1 MTLADFARSIGVSP
15 ATARQWK
22 RRGKIVECE
31 GGFELIA
38 EAQREWVGIAGRDTG
53 VALHSAQDSQYM
65 FDSKFRIPQRIPPP
79 VKVPSGRVTDS
90 AQDSRLCRREAGVGE
105 RQPESHRESCA
116 GCEAL
121 QERVKKLEADV
132 TVTLNAYLARL
143 ESRLTACE
151 SDNAT
156 LQRFVDGLRDR
167 VAALEAEKAINSR
180 MGIDLSCLETRVSE
194 LEVTSKSSNTIDSPS
209 VHWGA

>member
-22 RRGKIVECE
+22 RRGKIVARE

-65 FDSKFRIPQRIPPP
+65 FDSKFRIPQHIPPP
-79 VKVPSGRVTDS
+79 VKVPPGRVTDS
-90 AQDSRLCRREAGVGE
+90 AQDSRLCRREAEVGE
-105 RQPESHRESCA
+105 RQPESHRGSCA
-116 GCEAL
+116 DCGKQIESESDWPVCKSCHAVNPRLDRIEVLERDNRILSDAVDSLRDLTTEHGRKLSDL
-121 QERVKKLEADV
+121 QR
-132 TVTLNAYLARL
+132 
-143 ESRLTACE
+143 
-151 SDNAT
+151 DNAT
-156 LQRFVDGLRDR
+156 LQRFIDGLGDR
-167 VAALEAEKAINSR
+167 VTALEAKGAI
-180 MGIDLSCLETRVSE
+180 DP
-194 LEVTSKSSNTIDSPS
+194 PS